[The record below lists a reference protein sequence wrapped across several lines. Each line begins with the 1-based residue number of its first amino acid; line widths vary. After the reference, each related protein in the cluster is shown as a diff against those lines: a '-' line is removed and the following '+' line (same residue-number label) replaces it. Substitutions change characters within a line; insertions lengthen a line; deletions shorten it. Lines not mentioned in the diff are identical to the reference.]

1 MKTKIVLM
9 VLCVVVLA
17 LVAVQVSPAS
27 VVAAQ
32 ATASATTTGAAATT
46 GTPEATGTAAA
57 TTTSEA
63 TSAPQATS
71 VPVTPS
77 AGAAAPQEITIGV
90 VLPFTGSLGQFGIG
104 FREGVELAVE
114 QMNTRLKDAGRN
126 ITFKIASADT
136 TGTPDGAAKA
146 FQTVVQT
153 SGAQVVVGPL
163 ATSEVL
169 GAKQFADANHIVII
183 APASTAQGAA
193 IPDDYIF
200 RVFDPPD
207 AFAAQAFLGIAQQR
221 GYQNIVVLHVD
232 DPFGNGMF
240 SALSN
245 GFKGTLSEVKYPN
258 NPADLSGEIT
268 KVSSEIARLSPSGK
282 TAFFCVCFL
291 GDAQKVAQQAI
302 ADVNL
307 GTVDWLGVENLR
319 SKDLL
324 TSDIGPVLSKANF
337 TTVSFIG
344 SQNPNTQP
352 YLDAYKAKFGHDS
365 GPFTNYA
372 YDAANIAMLSVLVAG
387 NDGQAIQKIVP
398 FIADHYIGTE
408 VQAFLDANGDQA
420 IAAYGIYQVNKDGT
434 DFTQIGTYDSASG
447 KVTLTTP

>member
-1 MKTKIVLM
+1 MKTKIVIILG
-9 VLCVVVLA
+9 CVIVLA
-17 LVAVQVSPAS
+17 LAACQTPPGAVVVTTQTTAPPA
-27 VVAAQ
+27 
-32 ATASATTTGAAATT
+32 
-46 GTPEATGTAAA
+46 
-57 TTTSEA
+57 A
-63 TSAPQATS
+63 TSAPAATA
-71 VPVTPS
+71 P
-77 AGAAAPQEITIGV
+77 AATNAAAPESSAPQEITIGV

-114 QMNTRLKDAGRN
+114 QMNAQLKNAGRDV
-126 ITFKIASADT
+126 TFKIASADT

-183 APASTAQGAA
+183 APASTAPAA
-193 IPDDYIF
+193 AVPDDYIF

-207 AFAAQAFLGIAQQR
+207 VFAAQAFLGIAEQR
-221 GYQNIVVLHVD
+221 GYENLVVLHVD
-232 DPFGNGMF
+232 DPFGNGMY
-240 SALSN
+240 SAFSN
-245 GFKGTLSEVKYPN
+245 GFKGTVSEVKYPN
-258 NPADLSGEIT
+258 NPTDLSSEIT
-268 KVSSEIARLSPSGK
+268 KVSSEIARLAPSGK

-291 GDAQKVAQQAI
+291 GDAQKVAQQAL
-302 ADVNL
+302 ADPNL

-324 TSDIGPVLSKANF
+324 TGDIGPFLSKANF
-337 TTVSFIG
+337 TAVSFIG

-372 YDAANIAMLSVLVAG
+372 YDAANIAMLAILVAG

-398 FIADHYIGTE
+398 FIANHYIGTE
-408 VQAFLDANGDQA
+408 VQSYLDANGDQA
-420 IAAYGIYQVNKDGT
+420 IAAYGIYQVNGDGT
-434 DFTQIGTYDSASG
+434 DFTQIGAYESASG
-447 KVTLTTP
+447 QVTLTTP

>member
-1 MKTKIVLM
+1 MKTKIVLI
-9 VLCVVVLA
+9 VGCVLA
-17 LVAVQVSPAS
+17 LALAAVQVSPAS
-27 VVAAQ
+27 SVAAAQ
-32 ATASATTTGAAATT
+32 ATASATTTSAAATN
-46 GTPEATGTAAA
+46 TPAA
-57 TTTSEA
+57 TTAPAA
-63 TSAPQATS
+63 TSTPAP
-71 VPVTPS
+71 
-77 AGAAAPQEITIGV
+77 GAAAPQEITIGV

-114 QMNTRLKDAGRN
+114 QMNNRLKDAGRN

-183 APASTAQGAA
+183 APASTAPAAA
-193 IPDDYIF
+193 IPNDYIF

-207 AFAAQAFLGIAQQR
+207 VFAAQAFLGIAQQR

-258 NPADLSGEIT
+258 NPTDLSSEIT
-268 KVSSEIARLSPSGK
+268 KVSSEIARLSAAGK

-291 GDAQKVAQQAI
+291 GDAQKVAQQAVV
-302 ADVNL
+302 DPNL
-307 GTVDWLGVENLR
+307 GSVDWLGVENLR

-324 TSDIGPVLSKANF
+324 TGDIGPFLSKVNF
-337 TTVSFIG
+337 TAVSFIG

-408 VQAFLDANGDQA
+408 VQSYLDANGDQA